1 MDPYLE
7 YGYIKMYRKRK
18 KTHVAYKDKN
28 GKTIKTFAGHNY
40 HPGARMKVKF

>member
-1 MDPYLE
+1 METYLE

-18 KTHVAYKDKN
+18 KTPVAYMAKN

-40 HPGARMKVKF
+40 ILEARMKVKF